1 MTHKIDEFTGYI
13 LIIIITNDGLHGIYR
28 GKTQQNIG
36 FINRKLDYPSVADY
50 RLPRAHTLG
59 NVSL

>member
-1 MTHKIDEFTGYI
+1 MAHKIDEFTGYI

-36 FINRKLDYPSVADY
+36 FINRKLDYPSIADN
-50 RLPRAHTLG
+50 RLPRTYTFSY
-59 NVSL
+59 VSV